1 MKKIGLLL
9 SLMLLLA
16 LAACGGAGVEQ
27 LPASGTTD
35 DVEAPAEAVDNAG
48 NGEVAPVTDDAAA
61 VPDSD
66 PRQVRD
72 RDWTKGTDDPLITII
87 EYGDFQ

>member
-9 SLMLLLA
+9 SLTLLLV
-16 LAACGGAGVEQ
+16 LAACGGTSGEQ
-27 LPASGTTD
+27 LPASGATNE
-35 DVEAPAEAVDNAG
+35 VEVPAEAVDNAG
-48 NGEVAPVTDDAAA
+48 DGAVDPVTDDVAS

-72 RDWTKGTDDPLITII
+72 RDWTKGTADPLITII